1 MNDELFFPS
10 LGTNPER
17 LSVSEFKLYSEIGKK
32 CPNLSS
38 VIASSNAMSW
48 SVKESFGTVSS
59 LFPNLG
65 TNVDLLSAGRPVK
78 RF

>member
-38 VIASSNAMSW
+38 VIASSNAMS
-48 SVKESFGTVSS
+48 
-59 LFPNLG
+59 
-65 TNVDLLSAGRPVK
+65 
-78 RF
+78 